1 MSMRSTTLAVV
12 LLVTFAQFSRAET
25 TGETGNWVKQLTQ
38 TLQADHTSHND
49 LQEARSETDSSGL
62 LATLS
67 SEMDDDHLPSSSA
80 GIKLGASSEQDNS
93 VHTSTS
99 VHAPSNPKV
108 QPSVKKAMPA
118 SAMQQATQQGE
129 KLIAMA
135 RAKSMEQLQNA
146 QEEAKF
152 VVAQA
157 QLKVLT
163 ANEAL
168 ERARDSLS
176 PDR

>member
-1 MSMRSTTLAVV
+1 MRSTTLAVV

-38 TLQADHTSHND
+38 TLQADQTSHND
-49 LQEARSETDSSGL
+49 LQEARSGTDSSGL

-67 SEMDDDHLPSSSA
+67 SEMDDDHLPSA

-93 VHTSTS
+93 VHNPAPPPPPD
-99 VHAPSNPKV
+99 APSNPKV
-108 QPSVKKAMPA
+108 QPTVKKAMPA
-118 SAMQQATQQGE
+118 DAMQQATQQGE

-152 VVAQA
+152 VVSQA